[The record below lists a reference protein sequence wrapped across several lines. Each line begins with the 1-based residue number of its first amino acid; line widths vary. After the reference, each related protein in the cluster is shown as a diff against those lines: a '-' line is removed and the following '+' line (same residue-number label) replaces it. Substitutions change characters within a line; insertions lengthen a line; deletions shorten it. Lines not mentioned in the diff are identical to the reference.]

1 METEGNDY
9 EPFRMDDEPRAN
21 TSVESPRGKSAPP
34 RRARATV
41 VLVSAVA
48 LVSGGI
54 GGATVLA
61 ATHLSSSSGA
71 STPRPAAAVVARPV
85 GTSLDITGIANRLAP
100 SVVTIRGNTPDGTAA
115 GTGIVIGKNGEILTN
130 AHVVSSDEQITVS
143 REGESRARSATL
155 IGLDTNADVALIR
168 VGDTTGLQPAPLGDS
183 SALHVGDPVVAIGD
197 ALDLGSTPSV
207 TQGIV
212 SALGRNVDTMTGVI
226 QTDAAVN
233 PGNSGGPLLN
243 GNGQVVG
250 INTAV
255 ATNPETG
262 QPAQSVGFAIPI
274 NKATQ
279 LLSELRS
286 GGAPDSS
293 NPSAGGDQGGSGRG
307 GAPDFGGA
315 PFDPF
320 QGSNT
325 F

>member
-1 METEGNDY
+1 MREENDY
-9 EPFRMDDEPRAN
+9 EPVRADEEPRAT
-21 TSVESPRGKSAPP
+21 TSVESSEAKSPAP

-61 ATHLSSSSGA
+61 ATHLSPSSGA
-71 STPRPAAAVVARPV
+71 SKSPAAAAVVARPV
-85 GTSLDITGIANRLAP
+85 GTALDITGIANRLAP

-155 IGLDTNADVALIR
+155 IGLDTDADVALIR
-168 VGDTTGLQPAPLGDS
+168 VGDTTGLQPAQLGDS

-233 PGNSGGPLLN
+233 PGNSGGPLVN
-243 GNGQVVG
+243 REGQVVG

-262 QPAQSVGFAIPI
+262 APAQSIGFAIPI
-274 NKATQ
+274 NRATH
-279 LLSELRS
+279 LLPELRS

-293 NPSAGGDQGGSGRG
+293 NPSSSPDQGGSGQN
-307 GAPDFGGA
+307 GAPDMGGS

-320 QGSNT
+320 QGSNV